1 MTPLSLLRLC
11 ALVAWL
17 TFLTVLALYPKPNV
31 SPNDYVVYRP
41 HEIAT

>member
-17 TFLTVLALYPKPNV
+17 TFLTVLALYPKV
-31 SPNDYVVYRP
+31 QATPNDYIVYRP
-41 HEIAT
+41 AQIHT